1 MIVRDVDKK
10 ELKSTKDTE
19 VKVYGFQRCQEWA
32 TLNLGSDASLVN
44 PTVRYN
50 GMWTPAFPSFSY
62 MLYTLILGCTSSPR
76 IVTA

>member
-50 GMWTPAFPSFSY
+50 GM
-62 MLYTLILGCTSSPR
+62 
-76 IVTA
+76 